1 MILCAGNGEVFPY
14 AISIGVGMIESS
26 ITLTEL
32 IIKDRPNFLFFI
44 GSAGSYGKKEIFD
57 IIHSKSSCNIEN
69 SYFNSNSYTPIE
81 NLITTSQDVSR
92 ETIVNSS
99 NYVTTDFSLGEKYI
113 KKNIH
118 IENMEFFSVMSVA
131 KRFDLPVGGLFIVTN
146 YCNENAHKDFKEN
159 QPKAMKLLDEY
170 ILKNQ
175 DTLFA
180 NSTNGK

>member
-1 MILCAGNGEVFPY
+1 
-14 AISIGVGMIESS
+14 
-26 ITLTEL
+26 
-32 IIKDRPNFLFFI
+32 
-44 GSAGSYGKKEIFD
+44 
-57 IIHSKSSCNIEN
+57 
-69 SYFNSNSYTPIE
+69 
-81 NLITTSQDVSR
+81 
-92 ETIVNSS
+92 
-99 NYVTTDFSLGEKYI
+99 
-113 KKNIH
+113 
-118 IENMEFFSVMSVA
+118 MEFFSVMSVA